1 MGADRTVVLR
11 TEALSKV
18 YRPPAGLRRLLMRS
32 PINEPIT
39 AVDDVSI
46 EVRRGEVFGLLGPNG
61 AGKTTLIKLLT
72 TLLQPS
78 SGKATVCGHDI
89 VEEEQRVRH
98 LIGLTMSEERSFYY
112 RLSGRQNLEF
122 FASLAN
128 VPNAEVRERIDES
141 LQLLDLLDEAD
152 NMFYSYS
159 SGMRQKLSIA
169 RGLLSRPQVLF
180 LDEPTKNVDALAAS
194 DLKRLIKE
202 KLSGDS
208 GRTVLLA
215 THRMEEAEQ
224 LCDRIAIL
232 RSGRVVFCGTI
243 PELRLLFGGS
253 EECSLRLKGGDPELC
268 RLLATRHGLQGV
280 RFGRPGNN
288 GVLEM
293 RFSTQPD
300 SLQLSDLLRDILR
313 SGAAVLSFDRRERGL
328 EEMFVDM
335 VRREARAS

>member
-1 MGADRTVVLR
+1 MSADRTVVLR
-11 TEALSKV
+11 TEGLSKV

-32 PINEPIT
+32 PITEPIT
-39 AVDDVSI
+39 AVDDVNL

-78 SGKATVCGHDI
+78 SGRAWVCGHDV
-89 VEEEQRVRH
+89 VEEEQRVRQ
-98 LIGLTMSEERSFYY
+98 LIGLTMPEERSFYY
-112 RLSGRQNLEF
+112 RLTGRQNLEF

-128 VPNAEVRERIDES
+128 VPKAEVRTRIDES
-141 LQLLDLLDEAD
+141 LELLDLLDDAD

-169 RGLLSRPQVLF
+169 RGLLSRPEVLF
-180 LDEPTKNVDALAAS
+180 LDEPTKNVDALAGS

-202 KLSGDS
+202 KLSGES

-224 LCDRIAIL
+224 LCDRIAIV

-243 PELRLLFGGS
+243 PELRLRFGGS
-253 EECSLRLKGGDPELC
+253 EECSLRLKGGDVELC
-268 RLLATRHGLQGV
+268 RLLATRHGLASPH
-280 RFGRPGNN
+280 FGRPGNN

-293 RFSTQPD
+293 RFSMQPD
-300 SLQLSDLLRDILR
+300 SPQLSDLLRDVLR
-313 SGAAVLSFDRRERGL
+313 SGASVLSVDRRERGL